1 MMILVL
7 PVAGIQQACDTSQPA
22 AQVCE
27 DFCTSKCSFF
37 NATAGETGQPA
48 NITLYRITPKN
59 VTGIQN
65 KNTGDA
71 PGDVSFFLGR
81 KKLTQR
87 CAQSPASFGCFLD
100 GNNIYGKFTVEVD
113 GRYGPYFECNPINVF
128 NSKADR
134 SRATAT
140 PVEYG
145 QPFAGT
151 LTWPTPGD
159 WVDTRTFEC
168 GQGCLAPTA
177 GDCHVQSFERR
188 NGTGRGGYS
197 CWCDGTGRHNLTVGR
212 EVVPPRVRVRA
223 WIRVRVRVRVRA
235 RARVRRRRAAQPDR
249 GARGCAA

>member
-37 NATAGETGQPA
+37 NATAGETGQPT

-81 KKLTQR
+81 KNLTQR

-151 LTWPTPGD
+151 
-159 WVDTRTFEC
+159 
-168 GQGCLAPTA
+168 
-177 GDCHVQSFERR
+177 
-188 NGTGRGGYS
+188 
-197 CWCDGTGRHNLTVGR
+197 
-212 EVVPPRVRVRA
+212 
-223 WIRVRVRVRVRA
+223 
-235 RARVRRRRAAQPDR
+235 
-249 GARGCAA
+249 

>member
-37 NATAGETGQPA
+37 NATAGETGQPT
-48 NITLYRITPKN
+48 NVTLYRITPKN

-81 KKLTQR
+81 KNLTQR

-212 EVVPPRVRVRA
+212 EAPPFA
-223 WIRVRVRVRVRA
+223 S
-235 RARVRRRRAAQPDR
+235 
-249 GARGCAA
+249 